1 MAPHVAEA
9 LRALPGVSPQ
19 IIATSKNGGE
29 HAVLGSMRALDVLN
43 RQAVSAL
50 MKELQ
55 PTHVV
60 HLAGVTAVTAAQ
72 ADPETAWKVNLL
84 GTLNLARA
92 IIDDCPSCWLLNVGS
107 GLVYGE
113 SARSGLALDEATLL
127 APMDEYAA
135 SKAAADLALGALV
148 HRGLKCIRLRPF
160 NHIGPGQSEGFAVP
174 SFAMQ
179 IARVEAGLAAPV
191 LQVGNLDAQRDF
203 LDVRDVAAA
212 YALVV
217 RASHQLTT
225 GLVLNIASGTPRRI
239 SEVVNV
245 LMGLCRV
252 GVTIEPNP
260 RRMRQSDLPAL
271 IGDATKARELL
282 HWAPT
287 NSFENSLAAIMAD
300 CRARARAYRGG

>member
-1 MAPHVAEA
+1 MAPYVAEA

-160 NHIGPGQSEGFAVP
+160 NHIGSGQSEGFAVP

-212 YALVV
+212 YATAIRMAERL
-217 RASHQLTT
+217 QPGTI
-225 GLVLNIASGTPRRI
+225 LNIASGVPRRI
-239 SEVVNV
+239 SEVVHALLAQCHV
-245 LMGLCRV
+245 EI
-252 GVTIEPNP
+252 TIQQDP
-260 RRMRQSDLPAL
+260 RRINPSDIPII
-271 IGDATKARELL
+271 IGDAKKARSLL
-282 HWAPT
+282 RWAPVRR
-287 NSFENSLAAIMAD
+287 FEDTLAAVMAYG
-300 CRARARAYRGG
+300 RSNSKHRM